1 MHGPRLKGIF
11 GRCSAL
17 APWDFIR
24 PERIRTPLCP
34 PQIFS
39 GVDRELLVLAFAVA
53 PCINDVGR
61 EALAQVW

>member
-1 MHGPRLKGIF
+1 V
-11 GRCSAL
+11 
-17 APWDFIR
+17 
-24 PERIRTPLCP
+24 P

-53 PCINDVGR
+53 PCIYDVGR